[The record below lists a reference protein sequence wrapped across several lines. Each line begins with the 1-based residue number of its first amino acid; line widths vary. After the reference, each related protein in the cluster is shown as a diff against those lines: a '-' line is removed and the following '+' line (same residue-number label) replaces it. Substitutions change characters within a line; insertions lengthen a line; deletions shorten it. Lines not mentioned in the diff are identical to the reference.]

1 MIDEDKAIKIAL
13 KTGKVILGNKNSMRS
28 IRKKQAKIII
38 KAANC
43 PSNLSKELEH
53 YCKIADITLH
63 TYKGS
68 SRELGFICGRFHFV
82 SSLAVIDPGDSQE
95 ILKLN

>member
-13 KTGKVILGNKNSMRS
+13 KTGKIFLGNKNSMQA
-28 IRKKQAKIII
+28 IRQKKAKLII

-43 PSNLSKELEH
+43 PEGLSKELQH
-53 YCKIADITLH
+53 YCKIAEIKLH

-68 SRELGFICGRFHFV
+68 SRDLGEICGRYHLV
-82 SSLAVIDPGDSQE
+82 STLAVIDPGDSQD
-95 ILKLN
+95 ILRLS